1 MLKKLA
7 FTMAVLTSFSVSAQ
21 TIERPVVKVG
31 NECHYDVFDN
41 LQKDE
46 QGNIQKI
53 AERHGVVTSVEGNRI
68 TIKWTQKILVPR
80 DTEDLEDRIWIYD
93 RDLNVVERNG
103 RKFDPPYPTRFY
115 PLAPGMEKKEA
126 KTNYPSRRGGGEIS
140 AQLDGKASNWEKLV
154 VPAGSFDVIR
164 IIWDGWY
171 NVPSPP
177 GRRLSNGQLYQEVAL
192 SPATW
197 CQIYGV
203 FKNQRGRGKENL
215 RWSDH
220 TYKLTGFKK

>member
-7 FTMAVLTSFSVSAQ
+7 FTIAVLTSFSVSAQ

-46 QGNIQKI
+46 QGNIEKI

-68 TIKWTQKILVPR
+68 TINWTQKILVSR
-80 DTEDLEDRIWIYD
+80 DTEDLESGGVWIYD
-93 RDLNVVERNG
+93 RNLNVVERNG
-103 RKFDPPYPTRFY
+103 RKFDPAYPTRFY

-126 KTNYPSRRGGGEIS
+126 KTNYPRRQGSGEIS

-164 IIWDGWY
+164 ITWDGW
-171 NVPSPP
+171 
-177 GRRLSNGQLYQEVAL
+177 
-192 SPATW
+192 
-197 CQIYGV
+197 
-203 FKNQRGRGKENL
+203 
-215 RWSDH
+215 
-220 TYKLTGFKK
+220 